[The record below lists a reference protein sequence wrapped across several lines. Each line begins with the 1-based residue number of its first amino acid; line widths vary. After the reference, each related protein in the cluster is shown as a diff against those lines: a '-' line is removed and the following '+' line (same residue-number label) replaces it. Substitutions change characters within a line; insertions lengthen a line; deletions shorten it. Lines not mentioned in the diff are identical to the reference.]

1 MINITKKT
9 KPKLKNKQQQIIH
22 IILLAPKSPSV
33 QAGLLQSCHF
43 SHLTSLV
50 PQQQH
55 NPPALI
61 SYKTACFKQ
70 TDAQSHQILQSV
82 ILQPES
88 EHQAASNRA
97 GFLED
102 QEYL

>member
-1 MINITKKT
+1 MINISKNTKL
-9 KPKLKNKQQQIIH
+9 KPKNKQQIIH
-22 IILLAPKSPSV
+22 IILLTPKSPSV
-33 QAGLLQSCHF
+33 QVGLLQNCHF
-43 SHLTSLV
+43 SHFASLV

-70 TDAQSHQILQSV
+70 TDAQSRQILQLV

-88 EHQAASNRA
+88 EHQAASNRT
-97 GFLED
+97 GFLKD